1 VRSVEGSEVVR
12 RAWPL
17 LAAYVAVA
25 ALHLAVVAGEVRW
38 AAVMT
43 KPVLV
48 PLLLVWFLR
57 AAPPGWLRSTV
68 AAGLALSLAGDV
80 LLLGSGDGW
89 FLAGLG
95 AFLLAQVAY
104 SLGFVRFLGASV
116 VRRRPLLVL
125 PYLAFLVVL
134 VGGLA
139 SDLGA
144 MLVPVAVYGV
154 VIVTMAVLATGVS
167 PLVALGAVL
176 FVVSDALIAA
186 TSLTGLLDLPASG
199 VWVMATYLAAQAL
212 IAVGVAARLRRTGA
226 RREAVA

>member
-1 VRSVEGSEVVR
+1 VEGSEVVR

-17 LAAYVAVA
+17 LAAYLAVA
-25 ALHLAVVAGEVRW
+25 ALHLAVVAAGVRW
-38 AAVMT
+38 AAVVT
-43 KPVLV
+43 KPLLI
-48 PLLLVWFLR
+48 PLLLVWLLR
-57 AAPPGWLRSTV
+57 AAPRGWLRTTV
-68 AAGLALSLAGDV
+68 AVGLALSWAGDV

-95 AFLLAQVAY
+95 AFLAAQVAY
-104 SLGFVRFLGASV
+104 SLGFVRFLGASI

-125 PYLAFLVVL
+125 PYLAVLVAM

-139 SDLGA
+139 ADLGV
-144 MLVPVAVYGV
+144 LLLPVAVYGA

-167 PLVALGAVL
+167 PLVGLGAAL

-186 TSLTGLLDLPASG
+186 TSLTGRLDLPASG

-212 IAVGVAARLRRTGA
+212 IAVGVAARLRRTSA
-226 RREAVA
+226 RREVVA